1 MVENIWG
8 ERFAHPKFFWNFSSY
23 RISWLLKKGKTLSA
37 SLVLRNAGSKLHGL
51 SKLCAQAGK
60 PVLLLFCAKS

>member
-37 SLVLRNAGSKLHGL
+37 SLVLRNAGSRNAG
-51 SKLCAQAGK
+51 SK
-60 PVLLLFCAKS
+60 